1 MAHDDHSAHHVNYLA
16 VFAVLCVFTGLSVAC
31 DLAGFSNHLVTI
43 VLVLAV
49 AVCKALC
56 VMMFFM
62 HLKFEGNW
70 KYVLLAPTTILAIGL
85 PLALLPD
92 IGVAYYIPLAPQAEW
107 RAEMESFH
115 ASHAEHGDHEDNI
128 EHANPEHSDEGDDA
142 ADLQAESPKT
152 DPAVPAEKTE

>member
-1 MAHDDHSAHHVNYLA
+1 MAGDQHGQHVNYL
-16 VFAVLCVFTGLSVAC
+16 VIFLVLCGCTAVSVAL
-31 DLAGFSNHLVTI
+31 DLLALNKPVTI

-49 AVCKALC
+49 ACAKAMC

-92 IGVAYYIPLAPQAEW
+92 IGVRYYQSTAPQSTVWAEEI
-107 RAEMESFH
+107 AEFEATHH
-115 ASHAEHGDHEDNI
+115 ADGAHAETAAHE
-128 EHANPEHSDEGDDA
+128 
-142 ADLQAESPKT
+142 
-152 DPAVPAEKTE
+152 